1 MKIQLIIL
9 FFLIVAFVKMLLD
22 YLLPDT
28 KNQVEK
34 RLHDMQLSIATK
46 KEKEKEMSLFSRL
59 QLTLELMFLKF
70 FGDKI
75 KRFFT
80 ETTTLKLQ
88 KAGRGNEIEKFY
100 AKKISMAVFFG
111 FFMMIVRP
119 ELGAIVVGMTFG
131 FFYPNLQLKNQI
143 KERQNIIKEELPDFL
158 DLMTATFPA
167 TSGFDAT
174 IEKITSRSQ
183 GVLVDEFAY
192 YLNERNAGVPVREAL
207 NNLAERCDIKE
218 IYSFVRQVINSQR
231 LGTELSDTLSEQAD
245 KMRGLKKEISEIK
258 AKKASNLIVLSMM
271 FLFLAIIVFLMGP
284 SILDT
289 IDSFG
294 N

>member
-34 RLHDMQLSIATK
+34 RLHDMKLSIATK